1 MCAYKNILLDMLQ
14 NKVYRIM
21 AKKNSPYKRT
31 ELWEL
36 HVASYTESPQQKSPQ
51 QGLLGGDFNV
61 FPFSDCIIFYIRVMC
76 FSASIMFKSPV
87 M

>member
-1 MCAYKNILLDMLQ
+1 MCAYKNTLLDMLQ

-36 HVASYTESPQQKSPQ
+36 RVASYTESPQQ
-51 QGLLGGDFNV
+51 GLLDGDFNV
-61 FPFSDCIIFYIRVMC
+61 FPFTNCIIFYIRVMC
-76 FSASIMFKSPV
+76 FPASIMFKSPV